1 MLIICYTC
9 KTSSHLFKNYSQ
21 LNKINTSTSY
31 AFTSH
36 LHEIIIFKNRKNEKM
51 FIKNDETKN

>member
-9 KTSSHLFKNYSQ
+9 KILSHLFKNCFQ
-21 LNKINTSTSY
+21 LNKISTLTSHT
-31 AFTSH
+31 FTSH
-36 LHEIIIFKNRKNEKM
+36 LHEIVILKNKKNEKM